1 LFVFVSVCASVEAQ
15 PHGSGGRQFTGPPL
29 HRAPPTQT
37 MRERWLALP
46 PAAQQR
52 FRSNAERWMQ
62 MSPEQ
67 RNVMRER
74 EKVRREQIK
83 RETEA
88 AVHDSG
94 LHLSPQEQALF
105 ESRYIQERQRM
116 EHALRQQIDAE
127 REQELSAL
135 IQQLK
140 KEFPS
145 KQPAQSATK
154 PSASPK

>member
-1 LFVFVSVCASVEAQ
+1 MKITCGTKNQTSQVYSVVAALFVFVSVCASVEAQ

-29 HRAPPTQT
+29 RRAPSTQT
-37 MRERWLALP
+37 PRERWLALP

-52 FRSNAERWMQ
+52 FRRNAERWIQ

-74 EKVRREQIK
+74 EKVRRERIK

-88 AVHDSG
+88 AVRDSG

-105 ESRYIQERQRM
+105 ESRYIQERQKM
-116 EHALRQQIDAE
+116 ERALRQQIDAE
-127 REQELSAL
+127 REQEG
-135 IQQLK
+135 
-140 KEFPS
+140 FGVFHG
-145 KQPAQSATK
+145 
-154 PSASPK
+154 